1 VIRTV
6 NLVIAGG
13 GSAAYAAAANAL
25 RHGRHVLVVLRSGD
39 ARLRRRFR
47 QSLCN
52 ARNAGNGQVTLMT
65 NAEVVCVDGVE
76 SVEAVII
83 RYARTGRL
91 FAVNAS
97 AFVSCDGATTSART
111 ERRS

>member
-6 NLVIAGG
+6 DLVIAGG
-13 GSAAYAAAANAL
+13 GSAACAAAANAL
-25 RHGRHVLVVLRSGD
+25 RQGRHVLVVLRSGD

-47 QSLCN
+47 QSLYE
-52 ARNAGNGQVTLMT
+52 ARNAGRGQVTLMT

-76 SVEAVII
+76 RVEAVIV
-83 RYARTGRL
+83 RSARTGRL

-97 AFVSCDGATTSART
+97 AFVSCDVATTSAPAGQ
-111 ERRS
+111 RS